1 MDIAISTDETIGVED
16 LYLLPTYRK
25 MPIALTRGEGSYVWD
40 AEGNRYLDF
49 YGGHCV
55 TPLGHCPPR
64 VVEALK
70 AQAETLL
77 FYSNVIYS
85 PVRARAATLLADFA
99 PDGLRHVYFC
109 NSGTEANETALKL
122 ARKWSG
128 KPGVVAMEG
137 SFHGRTLG
145 SLAATWEKKFRDSY
159 ESVLP
164 ETVFAP
170 FGNAEAVQAILSERD
185 DIAAVIIE
193 PIQSMAGIR
202 TAPEEYFRSLRN
214 TCDHHHVALI
224 FDEIQTGLGRTGTFS
239 ISEQLGMKP
248 DMITFAKGLGSGV
261 PVGAV
266 LVSDEITQDV
276 QYGDQGNTFGGG
288 MLAMAAVVATL
299 ETIRDENLMSRPP
312 VLFDRLSAS
321 LKPFI
326 RAIRGRGC
334 LIGLE
339 VEGEAGRIVTALRKN
354 GVLTGGSADPH
365 VIRLMPP
372 LNLAENEVDEFI
384 EAFRAAVESLPPSNS

>member
-1 MDIAISTDETIGVED
+1 MDLTISTEETIEVEEH
-16 LYLLPTYRK
+16 YLLPTYKK
-25 MPIALTRGEGSYVWD
+25 MPIALVRGEGSYVWD

-55 TPLGHCPPR
+55 TPLGHRPPR

-70 AQAETLL
+70 SQADTLL
-77 FYSNVIYS
+77 FYSNVLYS
-85 PVRARAATLLADFA
+85 PVRARAAGLLADFA
-99 PDGLRHVYFC
+99 PEGLKHVYFC

-122 ARKWSG
+122 ARKYTG
-128 KPGVVAMEG
+128 KPVVVAMEG

-145 SLAATWEKKFRDSY
+145 SLAATWGEKFRAPY
-159 ESVLP
+159 KSVLP
-164 ETVFAP
+164 ETIFAP
-170 FGNAEAVQAILSERD
+170 FGDADALQAIFAERD
-185 DIAAVIIE
+185 DVAAVIIE

-202 TAPEEYFRSLRN
+202 TAPDEYFRSLRAI
-214 TCDHHHVALI
+214 CDQHGVVLI

-248 DMITFAKGLGSGV
+248 DMITLAKGLGSGI

-266 LVSDEITQDV
+266 LVSDEITKDV

-288 MLAMAAVVATL
+288 MLAMSAVAATL
-299 ETIRDENLMSRPP
+299 ATIRDENVMSRPP
-312 VLFDRLSAS
+312 VLFERIAS
-321 LKPFI
+321 GLKSYI
-326 RAIRGRGC
+326 RNIRGRGC

-339 VEGEAGRIVTALRKN
+339 LESEAGPVVTALRKH
-354 GVLTGGSADPH
+354 GVLTGGSADPY

-372 LNLAENEVDEFI
+372 LNLSDEEADTFI
-384 EAFRAAVESLPPSNS
+384 ETFRKVTESEPSLKN